1 MEAFEIYLL
10 IPDEEGERIG
20 VAPAQPVCTSSL

>member
-10 IPDEEGERIG
+10 IPNEEGERIG
-20 VAPAQPVCTSSL
+20 AAPAQPLCTD